1 MSSAQ
6 QDTFSPKNLTVLGGL
21 LLVALVLGEGVF
33 PRNNNDAGS
42 KDMGVGSM
50 EDIAMRLKP
59 VITIDSILAS
69 SAGSGSG
76 EMAQKSPQQLY
87 EGACLACHASG
98 VAGAPKVGD
107 GAAWQAR
114 LGDGIDALLTS
125 AIKGKGAMPPKGGST
140 YSDDQ
145 LRMVIEYI
153 LAESGLRPD

>member
-1 MSSAQ
+1 MSSALH
-6 QDTFSPKNLTVLGGL
+6 DTFSPKNLTVLGGL
-21 LLVALVLGEGVF
+21 LLVALILGEGVF
-33 PRNNNDAGS
+33 SRSNNDAAS
-42 KDMGVGSM
+42 KDMGVGTM
-50 EDIAMRLKP
+50 EDIAMRIKP
-59 VITIDSILAS
+59 VITIDSILAN

-125 AIKGKGAMPPKGGST
+125 TIKGKGAMPPKGGST
-140 YSDDQ
+140 YTDDQ
-145 LRMVIEYI
+145 LRLVIEYI
-153 LAESGLRPD
+153 LAESGL

>member
-1 MSSAQ
+1 MSSVQ

-21 LLVALVLGEGVF
+21 LLVALILGEGVF
-33 PRNNNDAGS
+33 SRSNNDAAG
-42 KDMGVGSM
+42 KHMAVGTM
-50 EDIAMRLKP
+50 EDIAMRIKP

-87 EGACLACHASG
+87 EGACLACHTSG

-114 LGDGIDALLTS
+114 LGDGIDALLAS
-125 AIKGKGAMPPKGGST
+125 SIKGKGAMPPKGGST

-153 LAESGLRPD
+153 LAESGL

>member
-1 MSSAQ
+1 VSSTQ
-6 QDTFSPKNLTVLGGL
+6 HDTFSPKNLTVLGGL
-21 LLVALVLGEGVF
+21 LLVALILGEGVF
-33 PRNNNDAGS
+33 SRNNNDAGS
-42 KDMGVGSM
+42 KDMGVGTM
-50 EDIAMRLKP
+50 EDIAMRIKP

-87 EGACLACHASG
+87 EGACLACHVSG

-114 LGDGIDALLTS
+114 LGDGIDALLAS

-145 LRMVIEYI
+145 LRMVIDYI
-153 LAESGLRPD
+153 LAESGL

>member
-1 MSSAQ
+1 VSSAQ
-6 QDTFSPKNLTVLGGL
+6 HDTFSPKNLSVLGGL
-21 LLVALVLGEGVF
+21 LLVALILGEGVF
-33 PRNNNDAGS
+33 SRNNNDAAS
-42 KDMGVGSM
+42 KNMGVGTM
-50 EDIAMRLKP
+50 EDIAMRIKP
-59 VITIDSILAS
+59 VITIDSILAN

-87 EGACLACHASG
+87 EGACLACHTSG

-145 LRMVIEYI
+145 LRLVIEYI
-153 LAESGLRPD
+153 LAESGL

>member
-1 MSSAQ
+1 MSSAL
-6 QDTFSPKNLTVLGGL
+6 QDTFSPKNLAVLGCL
-21 LLVALVLGEGVF
+21 LLVALILGGGVF
-33 PRNNNDAGS
+33 SRSNNDAAS
-42 KDMGVGSM
+42 KNMAVGTM

-153 LAESGLRPD
+153 LAESGL

>member
-1 MSSAQ
+1 VSSAQ
-6 QDTFSPKNLTVLGGL
+6 HDTFSPKNLTVLGGL
-21 LLVALVLGEGVF
+21 LLVALILGEGVF
-33 PRNNNDAGS
+33 SRSNNDAAS
-42 KDMGVGSM
+42 KNMAVGTM
-50 EDIAMRLKP
+50 EDIAMRIKP

-153 LAESGLRPD
+153 LAESGL

>member
-6 QDTFSPKNLTVLGGL
+6 HDTFSPKNLSVLGGL
-21 LLVALVLGEGVF
+21 LLVALILGEGVF
-33 PRNNNDAGS
+33 SRSNNDVVV
-42 KDMGVGSM
+42 KIVGVGTM
-50 EDIAMRLKP
+50 EDIAMRIKP

-69 SAGSGSG
+69 GADAGSG
-76 EMAQKSPQQLY
+76 EMAQKSAQELY
-87 EGACLACHASG
+87 QGACLACHASG

-107 GAAWQAR
+107 SAAWQGR
-114 LGDGIDALLTS
+114 LGDGMDAMVAS

-153 LAESGLRPD
+153 LTESGL

>member
-6 QDTFSPKNLTVLGGL
+6 HDTFSPKNLTVLGGL
-21 LLVALVLGEGVF
+21 LLVALILGEGVF
-33 PRNNNDAGS
+33 SRNINDAAS
-42 KDMGVGSM
+42 KDMGVGTM
-50 EDIAMRLKP
+50 EDIAMRIKP

-153 LAESGLRPD
+153 LAESGL

>member
-1 MSSAQ
+1 VSSAQ
-6 QDTFSPKNLTVLGGL
+6 HDTFSPKNLTVLGGV
-21 LLVALVLGEGVF
+21 LLVALILGEGVF
-33 PRNNNDAGS
+33 SRNINDAAS
-42 KDMGVGSM
+42 KVMGVGTM

-69 SAGSGSG
+69 SAGSGSS

-153 LAESGLRPD
+153 LAESGL

>member
-1 MSSAQ
+1 VSSAQ

-21 LLVALVLGEGVF
+21 LLVALILGEGVF
-33 PRNNNDAGS
+33 SRSNNGAAS
-42 KDMGVGSM
+42 KDMGVGTM
-50 EDIAMRLKP
+50 EDIAMRIKP

-87 EGACLACHASG
+87 EGACLACHTSG

-153 LAESGLRPD
+153 LAESGL

>member
-1 MSSAQ
+1 VSSALH
-6 QDTFSPKNLTVLGGL
+6 DTFSPKNLTVLGGL
-21 LLVALVLGEGVF
+21 LLVALILGEGVF
-33 PRNNNDAGS
+33 SRNNNDAAS
-42 KDMGVGSM
+42 KNMGVGTM
-50 EDIAMRLKP
+50 EDIAMRIKP

-107 GAAWQAR
+107 EAAWQAR
-114 LGDGIDALLTS
+114 LGDGIDALLAS
-125 AIKGKGAMPPKGGST
+125 AIKGKGTMPPKGGST

-153 LAESGLRPD
+153 LAESGL

>member
-1 MSSAQ
+1 MSSALH
-6 QDTFSPKNLTVLGGL
+6 DTFSPKNLTVLGGL
-21 LLVALVLGEGVF
+21 LLVALILGEGVF
-33 PRNNNDAGS
+33 SRSNNDAAS
-42 KDMGVGSM
+42 NHMGVGTM
-50 EDIAMRLKP
+50 EDIAMRIKP

-140 YSDDQ
+140 YTDDQ
-145 LRMVIEYI
+145 LRLVIEYI
-153 LAESGLRPD
+153 LAESGL

>member
-6 QDTFSPKNLTVLGGL
+6 HDTFSPKNLTVLGGL
-21 LLVALVLGEGVF
+21 LLVALILGEGVF
-33 PRNNNDAGS
+33 SRNNNDAAS
-42 KDMGVGSM
+42 KNMGVGTM
-50 EDIAMRLKP
+50 EDIAMRIKP

-87 EGACLACHASG
+87 EGACLACHTSG

-145 LRMVIEYI
+145 LRLVIEYI
-153 LAESGLRPD
+153 LAESGL

>member
-1 MSSAQ
+1 MSSAL

-21 LLVALVLGEGVF
+21 LLIALILGEGVF
-33 PRNNNDAGS
+33 SRSNNDAAS
-42 KDMGVGSM
+42 KNMAVGTM

-76 EMAQKSPQQLY
+76 GMAQKSPQQLY

-140 YSDDQ
+140 YTDDQ
-145 LRMVIEYI
+145 LRLVIEYI
-153 LAESGLRPD
+153 LAESGL